1 MKHQIKCAAPEQHSM
16 FYSDC
21 DPALR
26 NACVGHLRMDF
37 GSGSEFY
44 STWWDNRDDLNDSTF
59 KAELNDVVNELRK
72 DGLLKNR
79 SGMQKYCSYHQSLN
93 LNESYGFSVETDDH
107 LFLLRCRLLP
117 LVGGILAADFAAAAT
132 TSCCR
137 PERGNYDCYCYCY
150 NKRELQLA
158 QSQEQGES
166 QSPEMSL

>member
-1 MKHQIKCAAPEQHSM
+1 MKYQIKCAEPEQHSM

-37 GSGSEFY
+37 GSGNEFF
-44 STWWDNRDDLNDSTF
+44 SSWWENRSDLNNEPFRS
-59 KAELNDVVNELRK
+59 ELDEVVNELRK

-93 LNESYGFSVETDDH
+93 VNESYGFSVETDDH
-107 LFLLRCRLLP
+107 LFLLRCR
-117 LVGGILAADFAAAAT
+117 
-132 TSCCR
+132 

-150 NKRELQLA
+150 NKQELQLT
-158 QSQEQGES
+158 QSHEQDES